1 MDNLLFIRLV
11 MEVQMKKYMIK
22 YENGNKVLVSA
33 KNLEEALEEFKAL
46 RIETATKE
54 IRVLSNYE
62 IYNKHKKDII
72 DG

>member
-1 MDNLLFIRLV
+1 
-11 MEVQMKKYMIK
+11 MIQ

-33 KNLEEALEEFKAL
+33 NNLEEALEEFKAL

-62 IYNKHKKDII
+62 VYHKHKKENN

>member
-1 MDNLLFIRLV
+1 
-11 MEVQMKKYMIK
+11 MEVELKKYMIK

-62 IYNKHKKDII
+62 VYHKHKKESN

>member
-1 MDNLLFIRLV
+1 
-11 MEVQMKKYMIK
+11 MKKYMIQ

-33 KNLEEALEEFKAL
+33 NNLEDALEEFKAL

-62 IYNKHKKDII
+62 VYYKHKKENTE
-72 DG
+72 G

>member
-1 MDNLLFIRLV
+1 
-11 MEVQMKKYMIK
+11 MEVEMKKYMIQ

-33 KNLEEALEEFKAL
+33 NNLEEALEEFKAL

-62 IYNKHKKDII
+62 VYHKHKSIVTGKQI
-72 DG
+72 GRAHV